1 MVYVRWKLEHTP
13 FTGTG
18 YDTGNTTN
26 ITSFF
31 DPILETNL
39 GSGRDMFKFKV
50 QNNRGIYNNFFKV
63 KDKITVYRKVNS
75 GTFTSDD
82 IVMVAAVEKVPY
94 KNNGTVNVMNVD
106 CYNYSEAVMSAIV
119 FVDAQALSASAAI
132 KQGLANVS
140 NLAPNFSV
148 TWDNAGNGTTTQVV
162 GKRYFYKTLLSMI
175 EELSE
180 DKYTGDGRYFWY
192 VNNDNEFIWKKD
204 TAYGQGS
211 FNSST
216 TPYREMG
223 TKIDTSKVINYI
235 ITKGGILPN
244 GKQVQDYVP
253 DFASIAGKGYKYH
266 IETGEANTV
275 QELVKSDQDSDGVET
290 TDGYPDLSSSFTTAW
305 KWSGNRYDGQGVE
318 QKQTIDGILLTNTQ
332 SVTIN
337 QGSESANKE
346 TYNNILRAQVISL
359 IRKKARDILE
369 VRSKGKFI
377 LELETLPGQEQWAL
391 GDRISCVVPEIFYN
405 STTNSTSTK
414 LLRIQEYQLTT
425 DSEIFELEEDTG
437 SV

>member
-18 YDTGNTTN
+18 YDTGNTTE

-31 DPILETNL
+31 SPILESNL

-75 GTFTSDD
+75 SSFTSDD

-94 KNNGTVNVMNVD
+94 KNTGTTNVMNVD
-106 CYNYSEAVMSAIV
+106 CYNYSEAIMSAIV
-119 FVDAQALSASAAI
+119 FVDAQTLSASAAI
-132 KQGLANVS
+132 KQGLENVT

-211 FNSST
+211 FNSGT

-223 TKIDTSKVINYI
+223 TNIDTSKVINYI
-235 ITKGGILPN
+235 ITKGGILTN

-253 DFASIAGKGYKYH
+253 DFASIASKGYKYH
-266 IETGEANTV
+266 IETSEANTV
-275 QELVKSDQDSDGVET
+275 NELVKSDLDSDNAET
-290 TDGYPDLSSSFTTAW
+290 TDGYPDLTSSFTTSW
-305 KWSGNRYDGQGVE
+305 IWTGVTV
-318 QKQTIDGILLTNTQ
+318 TIDTVVCTQ
-332 SVTIN
+332 NANVTIN
-337 QGSESANKE
+337 RGSESLNKE
-346 TYNNILRAQVISL
+346 AYNNILRAQVITL

>member
-18 YDTGNTTN
+18 YDTGNTTE

-50 QNNRGIYNNFFKV
+50 QNNRGTYNNFFKV

-106 CYNYSEAVMSAIV
+106 CYNYSEAIMSAIV

-132 KQGLANVS
+132 QQGLANVS

-148 TWDNAGNGTTTQVV
+148 TWDNVGNGTTTQVV

-204 TAYGQGS
+204 TAYGEGS
-211 FNSST
+211 FNSGT

-235 ITKGGILPN
+235 ITKGGILPD
-244 GKQVQDYVP
+244 GRQVQDYVP
-253 DFASIAGKGYKYH
+253 DFASIASKGYKYH
-266 IETGEANTV
+266 IETGESNTV

-290 TDGYPDLSSSFTTAW
+290 TDGYPDLVTSFTTDW
-305 KWSGNRYDGQGVE
+305 TWTGTTV
-318 QKQTIDGILLTNTQ
+318 TIDTVVCTQ
-332 SVTIN
+332 DSKVTIN
-337 QGSESANKE
+337 LGSETANKRA
-346 TYNNILRAQVISL
+346 YNNILRAQVITL

-377 LELETLPGQEQWAL
+377 LELETLPGQETWGL

-405 STTNSTSTK
+405 STTNSTATK

-425 DSEIFELEEDTG
+425 DGEIFELEEDTG